1 MIKILKICIC
11 IMNDVNL
18 MFLFIKLNV
27 KFDVWEEVMKLV
39 LLIYVVRR

>member
-1 MIKILKICIC
+1 
-11 IMNDVNL
+11 MNDVNL

>member
-1 MIKILKICIC
+1 
-11 IMNDVNL
+11 MNDVNL

-27 KFDVWEEVMKLV
+27 KFDVWEEVTKLV